1 MERKREG
8 TYTLMELPNG
18 FRVMMSETEL
28 ASYRKW
34 LHKQREKEV
43 EQTNSHEESGKQQQH
58 IL

>member
-43 EQTNSHEESGKQQQH
+43 EQTNSHEESGKQQ
-58 IL
+58 